1 MYKFGPMATGWKPN
15 NSQEER
21 TSLNVGPSK
30 RCKKCLCLFPSGDAL
45 KVLTLTLKDEEIYLF
60 FRNIQ

>member
-45 KVLTLTLKDEEIYLF
+45 KVNTPTFIKDEIYFIF
-60 FRNIQ
+60 F